1 MKELKSQLDFIK
13 EQKNIY
19 KNSEKYLKKK
29 LNIKEK
35 EVDEL
40 KNILNTNISIKSQL
54 SSGHV
59 GKEEEKNSKEM
70 KEILPYEECNYNLNM
85 NKKQIKQ
92 KSLSLIV
99 RKLCSKNRFNKRN
112 DSHINNNNKSYNNN
126 ISKINNNNNSKNNKN
141 YNSNKVNMDYK
152 YKTITNVYSG
162 TSSKRTKND
171 CSLRGNNNQMIKPF
185 YYSNFHSINSFRG
198 KKIDKSDSR
207 SLILYSKGISKSK
220 ICLQEESNNSKNHL
234 VNGNK
239 SCVNSSQKKNEGE
252 YLLSNKNKIMINYNT
267 NIINTNVS
275 IDRLTVKQKMKDIR
289 KVIDEKINEITRN
302 KNNKIHRTISEIYN
316 QRRNAPFFN
325 NKTRS
330 KRESSLRYNS
340 MYKEKQYSQKLDIN
354 TKKKYLKNKYN
365 SNAFRQKKNSTI
377 QHKNK
382 NKKMQKS
389 KIKYKNQKKS
399 NSMSNLKNKSNEE
412 INRNKNNNN
421 KIFSIQPYRVKKLDG
436 SINIYKCNDN
446 KMINIGKNSSNK
458 NKKILS
464 KKNSNPKKNDKNILN
479 NNHRTIMTHRKIN
492 NFNRIS
498 LYHEKMSKNSSK
510 SKNQKLDLN
519 SNSNSNKMNSSL
531 RKFIL
536 NKFI

>member
-1 MKELKSQLDFIK
+1 
-13 EQKNIY
+13 
-19 KNSEKYLKKK
+19 
-29 LNIKEK
+29 
-35 EVDEL
+35 
-40 KNILNTNISIKSQL
+40 
-54 SSGHV
+54 
-59 GKEEEKNSKEM
+59 
-70 KEILPYEECNYNLNM
+70 
-85 NKKQIKQ
+85 
-92 KSLSLIV
+92 
-99 RKLCSKNRFNKRN
+99 
-112 DSHINNNNKSYNNN
+112 
-126 ISKINNNNNSKNNKN
+126 
-141 YNSNKVNMDYK
+141 
-152 YKTITNVYSG
+152 
-162 TSSKRTKND
+162 
-171 CSLRGNNNQMIKPF
+171 
-185 YYSNFHSINSFRG
+185 
-198 KKIDKSDSR
+198 
-207 SLILYSKGISKSK
+207 
-220 ICLQEESNNSKNHL
+220 
-234 VNGNK
+234 
-239 SCVNSSQKKNEGE
+239 
-252 YLLSNKNKIMINYNT
+252 MINYNT

-458 NKKILS
+458 NKKNIIE
-464 KKNSNPKKNDKNILN
+464 KKIRIQKK
-479 NNHRTIMTHRKIN
+479 TIKI
-492 NFNRIS
+492 F
-498 LYHEKMSKNSSK
+498 
-510 SKNQKLDLN
+510 
-519 SNSNSNKMNSSL
+519 
-531 RKFIL
+531 
-536 NKFI
+536 

>member
-1 MKELKSQLDFIK
+1 MKEYKSQLDFIK

-35 EVDEL
+35 EVNEL

-54 SSGHV
+54 SSGHE

-85 NKKQIKQ
+85 NKKQLKQ

-99 RKLCSKNRFNKRN
+99 RKLYSKNRFNKRN
-112 DSHINNNNKSYNNN
+112 ESHMNNSNKSYNNN
-126 ISKINNNNNSKNNKN
+126 ISKINNNNNGKNNKN
-141 YNSNKVNMDYK
+141 YNSNKVKMDYK
-152 YKTITNVYSG
+152 YKTIANVYSG
-162 TSSKRTKND
+162 TSSKRIKND
-171 CSLRGNNNQMIKPF
+171 CSIKGNNNQIIKPF
-185 YYSNFHSINSFRG
+185 YYSNYHSINSFRG

-220 ICLQEESNNSKNHL
+220 IYLPEESNNSKNHL

-340 MYKEKQYSQKLDIN
+340 MYKEKQYSQKSDIN

-365 SNAFRQKKNSTI
+365 SNAFRQKKNCTI

-382 NKKMQKS
+382 NKKMQNS
-389 KIKYKNQKKS
+389 KTKYKNKS

-412 INRNKNNNN
+412 INRNKNKNNNN
-421 KIFSIQPYRVKKLDG
+421 KIYSIQPYSMKRLDG
-436 SINIYKCNDN
+436 SINIYKYNDY

-458 NKKILS
+458 NNKILS
-464 KKNSNPKKNDKNILN
+464 KKNSNPKKKDKNVLN
-479 NNHRTIMTHRKIN
+479 NNHHTIMTNRKIN

-519 SNSNSNKMNSSL
+519 SNSNKMNSSL